1 MKKLFAFLLCV
12 IMCLALL
19 SSCKASEH
27 EHTMSDWKYNETE
40 HWREPVCGINN
51 CIIQAEVHDLG
62 EHSDVDENEI
72 CDVCGYRIVADQP
85 INPTFPAKKSYFEV
99 IDKLQISDIQKIET
113 VQYAGS
119 VAPYIREPI
128 EYKTSTLATD
138 IETVYTW
145 LKSLQG
151 TLTKIADEEAQLA
164 GAGTTIF
171 TIYTSQNYF
180 TISDVGR
187 NYLNIGG
194 GFYEQKGETP
204 EIVGEKVSYTFESYY
219 DDAKVYIDGIQI
231 GTADFAFED
240 IVCER
245 VDAEQHARLL
255 WMDTCIGTI
264 DVYSSQ
270 YFGRNG
276 ATYKI
281 ISGPDF
287 TGIIN
292 KFFAAFDESTRV
304 NFEVEH
310 DSHSMGYGNDNHL
323 YPNTYVFYEIEHFK
337 NYCDTEGLTRVRD
350 RISSLDGKTLIVVEF
365 YTGGSADF
373 FDVANVGVSGDILT
387 IHFTDPESGNDGAAA
402 AWVHYTVIIVDK
414 DDFSGEASDVRF
426 TFFDDWDLIPPV
438 IPPVVSGEKIEFN
451 AKYHNSY
458 NWNENKSYPSVRI
471 IRSFSEFGAYCAEH
485 GIRNDFYDEA
495 YFQDKYLVAIIEETR
510 YAGGEVLIESVVCYG
525 DKYFVSLVS
534 VKDDY
539 GAAAVMG
546 ERHCFIEL
554 DSSVSILTES
564 DIIVYF

>member
-1 MKKLFAFLLCV
+1 MKKIEKLLT
-12 IMCLALL
+12 IGLAVLL
-19 SSCKASEH
+19 MLCMSISFSACDTPANSSCQHTYEWVGSEGGH
-27 EHTMSDWKYNETE
+27 QKVYTCGCPSPDIVELHRDDNSDYKCDI
-40 HWREPVCGINN
+40 CGWAMDGILP
-51 CIIQAEVHDLG
+51 EFV
-62 EHSDVDENEI
+62 
-72 CDVCGYRIVADQP
+72 
-85 INPTFPAKKSYFEV
+85 PAASYFEV
-99 IDKLQISDIQKIET
+99 IDELKILDIQRIET
-113 VQYAGS
+113 VEYAGS
-119 VAPYIREPI
+119 VAPNIREPI

-151 TLTKIADEEAQLA
+151 TLTQIADEEAQLA

-240 IVCER
+240 IVCAR
-245 VDAEQHARLL
+245 VDAEQHERLL

-276 ATYKI
+276 STYKI
-281 ISGPDF
+281 ISGTDF

-292 KFFAAFDESTRV
+292 KFFATFDETTCV

-310 DSHSMGYGNDNHL
+310 DSHNMGYGNDNHL

-365 YTGGSADF
+365 YTGGSADS
-373 FDVANVGVSGDILT
+373 FDVADVGVSGDVLT

-402 AWVHYTVIIVDK
+402 AWVHYTIIIVDK

-426 TFFDDWDLIPPV
+426 TFFDDFPTNDSNDSNDIFYAAAYPQDFGYNGRHYHLVQGVGLKTTVTQEELGELLGYI
-438 IPPVVSGEKIEFN
+438 IREEDVSAFTQE
-451 AKYHNSY
+451 
-458 NWNENKSYPSVRI
+458 YPSVDYVIDNGIYDYDTNNRVAFYSVKAYPDLSI
-471 IRSFSEFGAYCAEH
+471 ICMNQLGEYVL
-485 GIRNDFYDEA
+485 
-495 YFQDKYLVAIIEETR
+495 FQDVTDLLA
-510 YAGGEVLIESVVCYG
+510 
-525 DKYFVSLVS
+525 
-534 VKDDY
+534 
-539 GAAAVMG
+539 
-546 ERHCFIEL
+546 
-554 DSSVSILTES
+554 
-564 DIIVYF
+564 